1 MNIIFV
7 LIQTNRV
14 ERSAVV
20 LIVVYNI
27 IIGSAKIIAKDGD
40 GGNNGKPRIS
50 ETKQFCEKLL
60 EYDGYTH

>member
-1 MNIIFV
+1 M
-7 LIQTNRV
+7 
-14 ERSAVV
+14 